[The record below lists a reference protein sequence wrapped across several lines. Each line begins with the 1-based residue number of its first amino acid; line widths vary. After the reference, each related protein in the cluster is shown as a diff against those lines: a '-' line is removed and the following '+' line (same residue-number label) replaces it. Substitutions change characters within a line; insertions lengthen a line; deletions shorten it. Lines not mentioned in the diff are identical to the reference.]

1 MTTKTCSITMV
12 SPIDHIAMNHQ
23 NHNEKNGFG
32 DHVHYNKEL
41 ENDELLNR
49 FIICTLKLYVVFA
62 HVKQCMCIV
71 ST

>member
-1 MTTKTCSITMV
+1 MK
-12 SPIDHIAMNHQ
+12 
-23 NHNEKNGFG
+23 KNGFG